1 MERFMGIFGIVAF
14 LGLALILSRDRKA
27 IHWRTVGWALALQWI
42 FAVVV
47 LKGSLLAKV
56 LQQVLPWPGF
66 WLLPG
71 AGGTGR
77 TMVWGSAARPDVP
90 AGSDF
95 YGLGFVVLLLMFL
108 PLLLRRFARL
118 DLKPFNWSVF
128 AFVVFAMVWGDL
140 VGQSFDRMRI
150 VVEHVMAFAYAG
162 ASFVFGPLADGNNG
176 LGAAIRQNGQTV
188 GHLGMVFAFVVL
200 PTIIFVASIF
210 AVLYYLG
217 IMQWVVGACA
227 RAMGRLLKVSG
238 AESVSVAAS
247 ILMGQTEAPLTIR
260 PYLPRFT
267 RSELMTI
274 MTAGMAHV
282 SGSIMVAYVQIARVD
297 IVHLLTAV
305 IMTAPGAIMMAKI
318 LEPETGK
325 PETEGGVTVDI
336 PCTDANVLD
345 AAARGASE
353 GGHLAFNVAVMLIAF
368 IALVAL
374 FNGVFR
380 LIHPALSMEAILGTV
395 FKPFAFLMGV
405 PWSEAG
411 TVGTLLG
418 KRMVINEFVAF
429 IDLGQLPTLS
439 AKARLVSTF
448 ALCGFANFSSIAI
461 QIGGIGALIPERRGD
476 LARLGFRAMLAGTLA
491 NFLSACIAGVLS

>member
-1 MERFMGIFGIVAF
+1 MERLMGLGGIAVF
-14 LGLALILSRDRKA
+14 VVLAVLLSRERRA
-27 IHWRTVGWALALQWI
+27 IHWRTVAWGLGLQWV
-42 FAVVV
+42 FALIV
-47 LKGSLLAKV
+47 LKGPQLAWGLSLPVATGDALHPWRQ
-56 LQQVLPWPGF
+56 LLPWPK
-66 WLLPG
+66 
-71 AGGTGR
+71 
-77 TMVWGSAARPDVP
+77 
-90 AGSDF
+90 
-95 YGLGFVVLLLMFL
+95 GLGWGVLALMFT
-108 PLLLRRFARL
+108 PMLLRRFAGFAHRGL
-118 DLKPFNWSVF
+118 NWGIFGV
-128 AFVVFAMVWGDL
+128 VVFGLLRGNL
-140 VGQSFDRMRI
+140 VGNGFDRMRV
-150 VVEHVMAFAYAG
+150 VVEHLMSFAHDG
-162 ASFVFGPLADGNNG
+162 ASFVFGPLADGASG
-176 LGAAIRQNGQTV
+176 KV
-188 GHLGMVFAFVVL
+188 GMVFAFVVL

-217 IMQWVVGACA
+217 VMQWVVGACA
-227 RAMGRLLKVSG
+227 RAMGRVLKVSG

-267 RSELMTI
+267 RSELMVI

-282 SGSIMVAYVQIARVD
+282 SGSIMVAYVQIAHVD

-318 LEPETGK
+318 LEPETGQ
-325 PETEGGVTVDI
+325 PETAGEVKVDI

-345 AAARGASE
+345 AAARGAGE
-353 GGHLAFNVAVMLIAF
+353 GGHLAFNVAVMLVAF

-374 FNGVFR
+374 VNG
-380 LIHPALSMEAILGTV
+380 LLKALHPSLSMEIIMGTV

-411 TVGTLLG
+411 QIGALLG
-418 KRMVINEFVAF
+418 KRMVVNEFVAF
-429 IDLGQLPTLS
+429 IELGQLAALS
-439 AKARLVSTF
+439 AKAKLVATF